1 MVLRFGRAGQSW
13 CAGGVGDLV
22 TRGVAGGLFGGV
34 AFAIANM
41 YYADAHGKPAVAPF
55 LDIATI
61 FHHQKMPMMS
71 PENVVTGLVLHV
83 ALSMVFGVVFALV
96 VVPVARGAAMV
107 AVGGLAYG
115 LVLFV
120 VNFQIFGRVFFPWF
134 TNPKGPNQLFELWIH
149 PVAYGLFLVPF
160 FLGMRNAAASSES
173 AASPS
178 TPVRSA

>member
-1 MVLRFGRAGQSW
+1 MFVSGQFRFTGA
-13 CAGGVGDLV
+13 VGDLV
-22 TRGVAGGLFGGV
+22 TRGVAGGLSGGV

-55 LDIATI
+55 LAIATI

-96 VVPVARGAAMV
+96 VVPVARGAGMLV
-107 AVGGLAYG
+107 AGGVAYG

-120 VNFQIFGRVFFPWF
+120 VNFEIFGRAFFPWF

-160 FLGMRNAAASSES
+160 FLGIRHAALTEP
-173 AASPS
+173 AASPAS
-178 TPVRSA
+178 PMPPA